1 MDSNSLINI
10 IIAIVSSSALTA
22 FINYISNFSKNRAEA
37 IKLEQDVVS
46 DKIDQASVIVNTAM
60 KLLEDV
66 QDERNRLSAERD
78 NLIKINIKLTEDIEK
93 IKLNIN
99 KFNTSWEND
108 N

>member
-1 MDSNSLINI
+1 M
-10 IIAIVSSSALTA
+10 
-22 FINYISNFSKNRAEA
+22 R
-37 IKLEQDVVS
+37 
-46 DKIDQASVIVNTAM
+46 
-60 KLLEDV
+60 LLEDV
-66 QDERNRLSAERD
+66 QNERNRLLAEKE